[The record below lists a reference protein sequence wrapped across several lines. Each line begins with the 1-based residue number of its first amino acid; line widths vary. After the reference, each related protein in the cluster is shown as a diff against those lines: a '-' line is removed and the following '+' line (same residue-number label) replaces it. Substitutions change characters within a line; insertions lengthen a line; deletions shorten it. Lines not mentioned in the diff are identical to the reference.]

1 MTSIGDKK
9 NMIIKIIKANWMEE
23 KIKSGV
29 TWTGALKLGLF
40 IPVLR
45 KSINKKI
52 KIPKINFL

>member
-1 MTSIGDKK
+1 MIKK
-9 NMIIKIIKANWMEE
+9 HDYKNKKSKLDRK

-45 KSINKKI
+45 RSINKKI

>member
-1 MTSIGDKK
+1 
-9 NMIIKIIKANWMEE
+9 MIIKIKKENWIEE

>member
-1 MTSIGDKK
+1 M
-9 NMIIKIIKANWMEE
+9 NIKIKKESWMEE
-23 KIKSGV
+23 KIKSWV

-40 IPVLR
+40 IPVLK